1 MLKTDAE
8 KKRGFTDKTLAL
20 IEEIG
25 RVNLQSFRFEKE
37 KIVEALKKSYIF
49 AECKFPSEIIFC
61 TDWTDKRLLS
71 AASSAFSAFTASS
84 ASSASSAS
92 RAASAFSAS
101 SAFSVFRASIDYDFD
116 YWVDDFEFLQHEKDK
131 NSQKADKIYR
141 CFFDARKAGCGYVVE
156 WEDTIYIAP
165 APEVKINER
174 NQFHSE
180 TVAAISWLEGLQAY
194 FLNG

>member
-71 AASSAFSAFTASS
+71 AASSAFRAASAF
-84 ASSASSAS
+84 SASSAS
-92 RAASAFSAS
+92 RAASAFSASSASSAS

-141 CFFDARKAGCGYVVE
+141 CFFD
-156 WEDTIYIAP
+156 
-165 APEVKINER
+165 
-174 NQFHSE
+174 
-180 TVAAISWLEGLQAY
+180 
-194 FLNG
+194 